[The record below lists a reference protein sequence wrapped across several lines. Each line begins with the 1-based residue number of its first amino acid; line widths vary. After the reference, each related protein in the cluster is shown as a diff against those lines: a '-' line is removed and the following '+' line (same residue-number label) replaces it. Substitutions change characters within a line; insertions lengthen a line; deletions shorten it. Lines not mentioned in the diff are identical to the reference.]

1 MEVPTSFT
9 SKIIAANRAGDVLL
23 ALDLV
28 EEQALCVR
36 EVLVATGT
44 KIMIRHLVIFQV
56 LEMGKVTFAI
66 SIRAGNGTRHRC

>member
-9 SKIIAANRAGDVLL
+9 SKIIAANGAGDVLL

-36 EVLVATGT
+36 EVFVATRT
-44 KIMIRHLVIFQV
+44 KIMFRHLVISQV
-56 LEMGKVTFAI
+56 LEMGKVVFAI